1 MPTDL
6 EVFWELVDGADV
18 VLENFRPG
26 VMKRL
31 GLGWDALHARNPRLV
46 LGSISGFG
54 QTGPYASRG
63 GFDLMIQAMSGL
75 MSVTGPKDGPP
86 YRIPL
91 AISDVGAGLY
101 LTIGV
106 LAALQA
112 RQKTGEGQWVETSL
126 LEATVSLGV
135 YEAAN
140 YFANGKR
147 PEKLGQAH
155 RGSSPYQVFQT
166 ADGWLT
172 IGGAQQNFFR
182 KLCAMIGKPELAD
195 DPRFKTNAERVRNNE
210 LIVGLLQAEVAKRST
225 ADWMT
230 ALEAE
235 GIPAG
240 PVLHHDEVFAD
251 PQILARGMVAEVEHA
266 KAGRQKTLGVP
277 LKMSATPG
285 GVRRAAPT
293 LGQHDA
299 EVRRTRAGRKP
310 REASDGDGEKC
321 PRSACAD
328 AGVGPGAEQLQLHRR
343 RRVHGAL
350 QRGLD
355 PGGDELRLGASLA
368 TAETTIVSARLV
380 PAADG
385 VPEHCRVT
393 GLIQPEI
400 RFEVNLP
407 RAGTGASTCTAMAG
421 SPAKRRSS
429 ARGRS
434 IAPPP

>member
-1 MPTDL
+1 MTGALDGLVVLDLTTHLSGPFCGMQLGDLGADVIKIESPQGDSMRGVPPFVEGESAPFMLWNRNKRGVRLDLKNADDL
-6 EVFWELVDGADV
+6 EVFWGLVDGADV
-18 VLENFRPG
+18 MLENFRPG
-26 VMKRL
+26 VIDRL
-31 GLGWDALHARNPRLV
+31 GIGWQAVHARNPRLV

-63 GFDLMIQAMSGL
+63 GFDLVIQAMSGL

-106 LAALQA
+106 LSALQA

-140 YFANGKR
+140 YFANGRR
-147 PEKLGQAH
+147 PERLGQGH

-166 ADGWLT
+166 ADGWITL
-172 IGGAQQNFFR
+172 GAAQQNFFR
-182 KLCAMIGKPELAD
+182 KVCALIGKPELPD
-195 DPRFKTNAERVRNNE
+195 DPRFTTNALRVKNNDA
-210 LIVGLLQAEVAKRST
+210 IVAILQAEIAKRST

-235 GIPAG
+235 GVPAG

-251 PQILARGMVAEVEHA
+251 PQILARSMVTEIEHA

-277 LKMSATPG
+277 IKMSASPG

-299 EVRRTRAGRKP
+299 ELKKAKP
-310 REASDGDGEKC
+310 RKKGMA
-321 PRSACAD
+321 
-328 AGVGPGAEQLQLHRR
+328 AGG
-343 RRVHGAL
+343 
-350 QRGLD
+350 
-355 PGGDELRLGASLA
+355 
-368 TAETTIVSARLV
+368 
-380 PAADG
+380 
-385 VPEHCRVT
+385 
-393 GLIQPEI
+393 
-400 RFEVNLP
+400 
-407 RAGTGASTCTAMAG
+407 
-421 SPAKRRSS
+421 
-429 ARGRS
+429 
-434 IAPPP
+434 

>member
-1 MPTDL
+1 MPGALDGLVVLDLTTHLSGPFCGMQLGDLGADVIKIESPQGDSMRGAPPFVEGESAPFMLWNRNKRGLKLDLKKPDDL
-6 EVFWELVDGADV
+6 EALWDLIDGADV
-18 VLENFRPG
+18 LLENFRPG
-26 VMKRL
+26 VIERL
-31 GLGWDALHARNPRLV
+31 GIGWQALHARNPRLV

-54 QTGPYASRG
+54 QTGPYAKRG

-86 YRIPL
+86 HRVPL
-91 AISDVGAGLY
+91 SISDVGAGLY

-112 RQKTGEGQWVETSL
+112 RQKTGQGQWVETSL

-135 YEAAN
+135 FEAAN
-140 YFANGKR
+140 YFATGKR

-172 IGGAQQNFFR
+172 IGGAQQNFFQ
-182 KLCAMIGKPELAD
+182 KLCSLIGQPELVE
-195 DPRFKTNAERVRNNE
+195 DPRFKSNGQRVKHNAE
-210 LIVGLLQAEVAKRST
+210 IVAILQAEIAKRST

-240 PVLHHDEVFAD
+240 PVLYHDEVFAD

-277 LKMSATPG
+277 IKMSANESS
-285 GVRRAAPT
+285 VRRAAPA

-299 EVRRTRAGRKP
+299 ELRRKKP
-310 REASDGDGEKC
+310 
-321 PRSACAD
+321 
-328 AGVGPGAEQLQLHRR
+328 
-343 RRVHGAL
+343 
-350 QRGLD
+350 
-355 PGGDELRLGASLA
+355 
-368 TAETTIVSARLV
+368 
-380 PAADG
+380 
-385 VPEHCRVT
+385 
-393 GLIQPEI
+393 
-400 RFEVNLP
+400 
-407 RAGTGASTCTAMAG
+407 
-421 SPAKRRSS
+421 KR
-429 ARGRS
+429 
-434 IAPPP
+434 